1 MNGETAIQAQ
11 GLSRHYRAGGDVVKA
26 LDGVDF
32 TVARGEFVAL
42 CGPSGSGKST
52 LLNLVGTL
60 DRPTAGDILIE
71 GQSLASATEQQR
83 INHRRERVGFIF
95 QSFNL
100 VPTLSALE
108 NVEVSMMLANVGK
121 KLRRAR
127 AMELLESVGLS
138 PRAHHKPN
146 QLSGGEKQR
155 VAIARALANRPVLLL
170 ADEPTGNLDSKT
182 GTAVLEL
189 LRDLLHRDQV
199 TMLLVTHDPQVAEH
213 ADHVIHLLDGRVERI
228 DSRSELG
235 IPSEGRPLS

>member
-1 MNGETAIQAQ
+1 MHTKTVIKAD
-11 GLSRHYRAGGDVVKA
+11 GLSRHYRAGGEVVRA

-32 TVARGEFVAL
+32 SVNRGEFVAL

-100 VPTLSALE
+100 VPTLSAIE

-121 KLRRAR
+121 KERRSR
-127 AMELLESVGLS
+127 ALELLESVGLS
-138 PRAHHKPN
+138 PRAQHKPS

-155 VAIARALANRPVLLL
+155 VAIARALANQPSLLL
-170 ADEPTGNLDSKT
+170 ADEPTGNLDTKT
-182 GTAVLEL
+182 GSAVLDLLGDL
-189 LRDLLHRDQV
+189 LRRNQV
-199 TMLLVTHDPQVAEH
+199 TMLLVTHDSLVAEH
-213 ADHVIHLLDGRVERI
+213 ADQVIHLLDGRIERI
-228 DSRSELG
+228 DVRPDKGELLN
-235 IPSEGRPLS
+235 GRPVQ